1 MGGTGVRHSRDH
13 YGAPAVLLVRGLR
26 EIMCSRDHV
35 LCVCLNVWCMC
46 VCVCVCCVCCVCV
59 VCVVCVC
66 VCVCGVCCVCV
77 CVCGVCVCVSLV
89 KPDSGHYYGF
99 VYFRQAK
106 DADIKR
112 GYFQKVRMM

>member
-13 YGAPAVLLVRGLR
+13 YGAPAVLLVRAQ
-26 EIMCSRDHV
+26 RDMRSLNHV
-35 LCVCLNVWCMC
+35 LCVYACTCG
-46 VCVCVCCVCCVCV
+46 VC
-59 VCVVCVC
+59 
-66 VCVCGVCCVCV
+66 VCCVCV
-77 CVCGVCVCVSLV
+77 CVCVSLV
-89 KPDSGHYYGF
+89 QPDSGHYYGF